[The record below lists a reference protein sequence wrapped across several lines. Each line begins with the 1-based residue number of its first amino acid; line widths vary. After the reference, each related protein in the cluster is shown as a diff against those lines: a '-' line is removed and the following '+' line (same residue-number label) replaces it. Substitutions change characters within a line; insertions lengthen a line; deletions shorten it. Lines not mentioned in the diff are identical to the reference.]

1 MTLRPSQ
8 KGLGPWFGEP
18 LLPFPTREAPVT
30 VGVAGEMEPSG
41 DRTCSSFS
49 PLNHPHPG
57 FLRSKQWKLSI
68 GLAQCPGQGGPS
80 RPDSGP
86 SLPGWAPTWLYPTL

>member
-1 MTLRPSQ
+1 MGNPLSLFQLGRPQLGLRM
-8 KGLGPWFGEP
+8 
-18 LLPFPTREAPVT
+18 
-30 VGVAGEMEPSG
+30 AGEMELSG
-41 DRTCSSFS
+41 VRTCSLFTS
-49 PLNHPHPG
+49 NHPHPG
-57 FLRSKQWKLSI
+57 FLHSEQWKLSI